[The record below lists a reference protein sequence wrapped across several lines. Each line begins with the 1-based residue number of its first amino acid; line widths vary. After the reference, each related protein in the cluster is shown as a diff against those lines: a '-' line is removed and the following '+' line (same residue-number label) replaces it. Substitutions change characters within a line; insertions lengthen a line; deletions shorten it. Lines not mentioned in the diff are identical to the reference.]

1 MKSRALIAELF
12 GTFILTTAVLTSI
25 NNPGFPVPTPVIAGL
40 TLGLLVYTIG
50 PISGCHINPA
60 ITVGLFSIGRIDIRD
75 AGTYLVAQ
83 FVGSVLAMMLGNIFF
98 SSPTELVV
106 NGAPLT
112 GLAELFGTV
121 LLGFAVASVVVGR
134 VSANLSGFVIGSGL
148 LLGISFAATQ
158 SNGVL
163 NPAVALGIGSLGHTY
178 VWGPLGGA
186 LIGAF
191 IANFFANKKT
201 A

>member
-60 ITVGLFSIGRIDIRD
+60 VTVGLFSIGRIDIRD
-75 AGTYLVAQ
+75 AGAYLVAQ
-83 FVGSVLAMMLGNIFF
+83 FVGAVLAMVLGNIFF
-98 SSPTELVV
+98 SSPTELVI

-121 LLGFAVASVVVGR
+121 LLGFAVASVVIGR
-134 VSANLSGFVIGSGL
+134 VSANLSGLVIGSGL
-148 LLGISFAATQ
+148 LLGISFTASQ

-186 LIGAF
+186 LVGAF
-191 IANFFANKKT
+191 IANFFADKKT

>member
-25 NNPGFPVPTPVIAGL
+25 NNPDFPVPTPVIAGL

-60 ITVGLFSIGRIDIRD
+60 VTVGLFSIGRIDIRD
-75 AGTYLVAQ
+75 AGAYLVAQ
-83 FVGSVLAMMLGNIFF
+83 FVGAVLAMMLGNIFF

-121 LLGFAVASVVVGR
+121 LLGFAVASVVIGR
-134 VSANLSGFVIGSGL
+134 VSANLSGLVIGSGL

-186 LIGAF
+186 LVGAF
-191 IANFFANKKT
+191 IANFFADKKT

>member
-1 MKSRALIAELF
+1 MNHNYS
-12 GTFILTTAVLTSI
+12 
-25 NNPGFPVPTPVIAGL
+25 
-40 TLGLLVYTIG
+40 
-50 PISGCHINPA
+50 
-60 ITVGLFSIGRIDIRD
+60 
-75 AGTYLVAQ
+75 
-83 FVGSVLAMMLGNIFF
+83 
-98 SSPTELVV
+98 
-106 NGAPLT
+106 
-112 GLAELFGTV
+112 ELFGTV
-121 LLGFAVASVVVGR
+121 LLGIAVASVVVGR
-134 VSANLSGFVIGSGL
+134 VSPNLSGVVIGSGL

>member
-1 MKSRALIAELF
+1 MKSRVLLAELF

-25 NNPGFPVPTPVIAGL
+25 NNPDFPVPTPVMAGL

-60 ITVGLFSIGRIDIRD
+60 VTVGLFSIGRIKIRD
-75 AGTYLVAQ
+75 AGAYLVAQ
-83 FVGSVLAMMLGNIFF
+83 FVGAVLAMMLGNVFF
-98 SSPTELVV
+98 NSPAELVV

-121 LLGFAVASVVVGR
+121 LLGFAVASVVIGR
-134 VSANLSGFVIGSGL
+134 VPAKLGGIVIGSGL
-148 LLGISFAATQ
+148 LLGISFAAHQ

-186 LIGAF
+186 LVGAF
-191 IANFFANKKT
+191 VANFFADEKM